1 MKVTLE
7 AAIEWSDDLAD
18 PNSAAYQELA
28 AFVESWLDDFVGAA
42 LEALG
47 LEFEMVLE
55 VINPNDS
62 DSNDPANDDDRRKR
76 RSTNAP
82 KLDITLNISG
92 EVDESTSMS
101 DLGDTVA
108 NSVSD
113 SLSDAVKEGGD
124 FVADVEPE
132 VETPDLCS
140 PENSIAI
147 CQLGEIGVKI
157 PLCGLP
163 ATAVPFL
170 GDDTSCTGT
179 EDGDYMTFISGPGC
193 EIDPITED
201 GQTKYQG
208 TVTWMAG
215 RQRSVI
221 TRTQRVVVEFECVFE
236 ESYQMSTENGV
247 QTLLDQRRV
256 DLGSSEG
263 QVELTFGLYE
273 SDSFETLLPANTEV
287 NVPDKVRIHAI
298 HFVTNILA
306 LLGGQ
311 SGRKYKNR
319 SSKLLGYAGR

>member
-18 PNSAAYQELA
+18 TTSAAYQELA
-28 AFVESWLDDFVGAA
+28 SFVESWLDDFVGAA
-42 LEALG
+42 LQALG
-47 LEFEMVLE
+47 LEFEMVLQ

-62 DSNDPANDDDRRKR
+62 QDDARKR

-82 KLDITLNISG
+82 KLDISLIITGN
-92 EVDESTSMS
+92 VDESTSMS

-108 NSVSD
+108 DSVSD

-140 PENSIAI
+140 PENSISI
-147 CQLGEIGVKI
+147 CQLGQIGVKV

-163 ATAVPFL
+163 TSASPFL
-170 GDDTSCTGT
+170 GDDTSCSGT
-179 EDGDYMTFISGPGC
+179 VDGDYMVFISSLDC
-193 EIDPITED
+193 EITPITED

-273 SDSFETLLPANTEV
+273 SDSFETALPANTQV
-287 NVPDKVRIHAI
+287 NIPDKVRTRVLQII
-298 HFVTNILA
+298 TSFLA
-306 LLGGQ
+306 LLGSK
-311 SGRKYKNR
+311 SGRRCEYH
-319 SSKLLGYAGR
+319 S